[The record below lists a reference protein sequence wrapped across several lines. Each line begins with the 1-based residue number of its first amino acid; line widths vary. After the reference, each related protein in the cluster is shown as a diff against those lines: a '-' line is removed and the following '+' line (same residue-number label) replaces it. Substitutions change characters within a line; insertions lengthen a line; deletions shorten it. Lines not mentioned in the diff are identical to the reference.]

1 MKKRC
6 LHLFAAFVV
15 LGLGSCYGTKELTI
29 YTQPEG
35 ANVTINGKP
44 IEGKTPVTTTIE
56 QDKDLGIVVDKPGYR
71 IASTTVYTQS
81 NWWLRLLWSESDP
94 RSQFIE
100 EDEIFV
106 PMEKISS
113 AAAFVPSSLPAYTGQ
128 SAAAKRE
135 TRSAPPLRPMPEF

>member
-1 MKKRC
+1 MKCC
-6 LHLFAAFVV
+6 LHLFAALFVLCLV
-15 LGLGSCYGTKELTI
+15 SCYGTKEFTI

-44 IEGKTPVTTTIE
+44 IEGKTPITTTIE

-71 IASTTVYTQS
+71 IASKTVYTQS
-81 NWWLRLLWSESDP
+81 NWWLRLLWSDNDP

-100 EDEIFV
+100 EEEVFI

-113 AAAFVPSSLPAYTGQ
+113 AASFVPSSLPEYTGGA
-128 SAAAKRE
+128 AAAKRE
-135 TRSAPPLRPMPEF
+135 TRTAPPLRPMPEF